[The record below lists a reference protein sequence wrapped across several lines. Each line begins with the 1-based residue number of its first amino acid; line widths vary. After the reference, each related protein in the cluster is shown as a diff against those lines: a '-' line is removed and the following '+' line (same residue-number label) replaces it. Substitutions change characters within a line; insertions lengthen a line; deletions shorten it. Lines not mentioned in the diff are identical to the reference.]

1 MNWESGILLV
11 LRLGVG
17 IFEAIREGMA
27 PAVVIKRARLILDDV
42 EKIDADVDEVA
53 RPRTAE
59 ARRREEIEI
68 E

>member
-1 MNWESGILLV
+1 MNVQDGVILV
-11 LRLGVG
+11 LRLGLG
-17 IFEAIREGMA
+17 IFEAIREGLA
-27 PAVVIKRARLILDDV
+27 PKLVIKRARLILDDV
-42 EKIDADVDEVA
+42 EKIDRDVDEVA